1 MSDRILVRNLVVH
14 AYHGVLDEE
23 RRLGQRFE
31 VDIDVRLD
39 LREAAARDDVEA
51 TLSYVDLVGIAEEVS
66 HGRAFRLI
74 EALADEIARTI
85 LERHDLADTV
95 TVAIR
100 KPAAPIAAVF
110 DWVGIEVTRDRR
122 S

>member
-39 LREAAARDDVEA
+39 LREAAARDEVEA

-66 HGRAFRLI
+66 RGRAFRLI

-95 TVAIR
+95 VVAIR

-110 DWVGIEVTRDRR
+110 DWVGVEVTRGRR

>member
-31 VDIDVRLD
+31 VDLDVRLD
-39 LREAAARDDVEA
+39 LREAAARDEVEA
-51 TLSYVDLVGIAEEVS
+51 TLSYVDLIGIAEEVS
-66 HGRAFRLI
+66 RGRAFRLI

-85 LERHDLADTV
+85 LERHALAETV

-100 KPAAPIAAVF
+100 KPAAPIPAVF
-110 DWVGIEVTRDRR
+110 DWVGVEVTRDRR